1 MTSEAR
7 VAFVLFFFAVWC
19 FMGLIPWAVAAV
31 VARGRGALT
40 ALPMALA
47 GACAAGVAVPL
58 IGADDFA
65 GFLLSL
71 ATAFFA
77 GAVASAAGIAV
88 PAIEINYVIPPE
100 GVEALLSNDHVG
112 IVSLHSPTPR
122 IKIANGKSSDALNLA
137 STNEEERVLAVERAR
152 VTVDH
157 AARCGARYM

>member
-65 GFLLSL
+65 DFLLSL

-88 PAIEINYVIPPE
+88 AQRLWPMRPA
-100 GVEALLSNDHVG
+100 
-112 IVSLHSPTPR
+112 
-122 IKIANGKSSDALNLA
+122 
-137 STNEEERVLAVERAR
+137 NEQGRR
-152 VTVDH
+152 
-157 AARCGARYM
+157 

>member
-88 PAIEINYVIPPE
+88 AQRLWPTRPANEQGRRRDSE
-100 GVEALLSNDHVG
+100 SERSHL
-112 IVSLHSPTPR
+112 TPR
-122 IKIANGKSSDALNLA
+122 
-137 STNEEERVLAVERAR
+137 T
-152 VTVDH
+152 
-157 AARCGARYM
+157 